1 MAVYYSDL
9 FNTFVAVFSG
19 GVLIGLNFVIL
30 NFETLSLDL
39 SNCTSFFYLFLCR
52 LLRRADDVLYTKLVS
67 SLRNKLR
74 LIRLV
79 WVIAV
84 TIIAE

>member
-39 SNCTSFFYLFLCR
+39 SNCTSFFLF
-52 LLRRADDVLYTKLVS
+52 VS
-67 SLRNKLR
+67 MSTF
-74 LIRLV
+74 
-79 WVIAV
+79 AQG
-84 TIIAE
+84 